1 MKMLKNGL
9 EADVFATSR
18 IPIRLPLSTK
28 REVGPRC
35 AAPPPERPVQV
46 HHHHHAEDGAEA
58 AAVAEPVVDAREQK
72 IYKNR
77 VLPLI
82 VLVSCVADAKAR
94 WDANANAPRPDV
106 APPPNDHGAVK

>member
-18 IPIRLPLSTK
+18 IPILSPPSMK
-28 REVGPRC
+28 REVGPPC
-35 AAPPPERPVQV
+35 GAPPPERPAQV
-46 HHHHHAEDGAEA
+46 HHHHHAEDVAV
-58 AAVAEPVVDAREQK
+58 AVAEPVADVREQK
-72 IYKNR
+72 RYKNR

-82 VLVSCVADAKAR
+82 VPVPCVVDAKAR

-106 APPPNDHGAVK
+106 DVR